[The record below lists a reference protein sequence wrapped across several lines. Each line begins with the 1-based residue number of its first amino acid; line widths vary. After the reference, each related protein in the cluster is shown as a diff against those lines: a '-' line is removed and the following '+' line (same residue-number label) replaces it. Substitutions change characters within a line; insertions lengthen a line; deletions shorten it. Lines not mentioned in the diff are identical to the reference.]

1 MSHSKAVSLAA
12 AAAALAFAAPAIAA
26 EPSAKPVELTISS
39 KAFATPE
46 SRLCM
51 PKESVGKGRDKAL
64 PKTMCHT
71 RAEWEAM
78 GVTFKTR

>member
-1 MSHSKAVSLAA
+1 MFVATIV
-12 AAAALAFAAPAIAA
+12 AALAVAAPAEAAAPPPKPIEIA
-26 EPSAKPVELTISS
+26 ISD

-51 PKESVGKGRDKAL
+51 PKDAVGKKRDRTV

-71 RAEWEAM
+71 RAEWEAQ
-78 GVTFKTR
+78 GVVFRTR